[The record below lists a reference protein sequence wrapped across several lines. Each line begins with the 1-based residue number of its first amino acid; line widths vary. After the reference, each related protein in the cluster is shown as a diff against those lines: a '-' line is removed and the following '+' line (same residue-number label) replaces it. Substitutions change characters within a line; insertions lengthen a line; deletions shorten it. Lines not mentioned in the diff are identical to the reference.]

1 MPATDTLTHKL
12 TTVCRASAPRH
23 DESSSITVKSYW
35 LPLLFRISVLQY
47 SCDCYQ
53 THQTGWT
60 GCGLDTEHPQTPC
73 HIQRYQTSIKFEG
86 MCTYIRSC
94 DSHVTTT
101 IRWSLQACAMD
112 GSTNLSFTG
121 SVKKFASVRQ
131 PIIYQWSMI
140 TSFSLQASHIIRL
153 CIQYMSVWWEVNY
166 WQQLYN
172 SSVGHIP

>member
-1 MPATDTLTHKL
+1 MDSFVFREDQISSHGNQSKQKMLLTCERSFKTKRLSTQFRAKYWFLPVLLVSALTLSEQRCMPATDTLTHKL

-86 MCTYIRSC
+86 MCT
-94 DSHVTTT
+94 
-101 IRWSLQACAMD
+101 
-112 GSTNLSFTG
+112 
-121 SVKKFASVRQ
+121 
-131 PIIYQWSMI
+131 
-140 TSFSLQASHIIRL
+140 
-153 CIQYMSVWWEVNY
+153 
-166 WQQLYN
+166 
-172 SSVGHIP
+172 